1 MFQNSIVERCC
12 RLSRQDGLVKV
23 TLDPLVHPVLM
34 RQSSK
39 LDGCHCW
46 QYLGSRVLGEPPV
59 IIFSH
64 QNQHFS
70 SFLGAEYV
78 DWMLTVII
86 GRLVFTAAISGV
98 LGGSCHCDS
107 CS

>member
-23 TLDPLVHPVLM
+23 TLGRLVQRVLM
-34 RQSSK
+34 SQSLK
-39 LDGCHCW
+39 LDGCSCW
-46 QYLGSRVLGEPPV
+46 QYLVSCVLGEPPV
-59 IIFSH
+59 IIFPH
-64 QNQHFS
+64 QNQHFF
-70 SFLGAEYV
+70 SFVRAEYV
-78 DWMLTVII
+78 HWMLTVII
-86 GRLVFTAAISGV
+86 GRLVFTAAMSSV

>member
-23 TLDPLVHPVLM
+23 ALGPLVQRVLM
-34 RQSSK
+34 SQSLK

-46 QYLGSRVLGEPPV
+46 LYLGSRVLGEPPV
-59 IIFSH
+59 IIFTH
-64 QNQHFS
+64 KNQHFF
-70 SFLGAEYV
+70 SFLRAEYV

-86 GRLVFTAAISGV
+86 GRLVFTAAMSGV
-98 LGGSCHCDS
+98 LGG
-107 CS
+107 